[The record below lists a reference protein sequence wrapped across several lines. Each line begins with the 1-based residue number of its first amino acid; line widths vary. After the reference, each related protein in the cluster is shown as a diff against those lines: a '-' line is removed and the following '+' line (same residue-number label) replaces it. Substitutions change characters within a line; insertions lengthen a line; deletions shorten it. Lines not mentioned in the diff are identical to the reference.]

1 MVTYCIL
8 VGHGNTTMIKTFTL
22 NAIDHDQETPES
34 GLIVWHVIDENNR
47 KRLVKATTE
56 LSRQGFI
63 KTVKPHNDREMPLV
77 ELLSYYVEG
86 ESFRI
91 DFSMFNETFGY
102 SPREVFAATQKAEPV
117 TNRMKDGIRQL
128 FQVPF

>member
-1 MVTYCIL
+1 
-8 VGHGNTTMIKTFTL
+8 MIKTFTVE
-22 NAIDHDQETPES
+22 AMDHDQDTPERGEITWYIS
-34 GLIVWHVIDENNR
+34 DENNR
-47 KRLVKATTE
+47 KRKVRGVTE

-102 SPREVFAATQKAEPV
+102 KPREVFPSTQHSQPVSNSMKASL
-117 TNRMKDGIRQL
+117 RQL
-128 FQVPF
+128 FHIPSGAD

>member
-1 MVTYCIL
+1 
-8 VGHGNTTMIKTFTL
+8 MIKTFTL
-22 NAIDHDQETPES
+22 NAIEHEQETPES
-34 GLIVWHVIDENNR
+34 GSITWHLVDENKH

-102 SPREVFAATQKAEPV
+102 KPREVFPATQQAVPV
-117 TNRMKDGIRQL
+117 SNRLRDNLREL
-128 FQVPF
+128 FHVNF

>member
-1 MVTYCIL
+1 
-8 VGHGNTTMIKTFTL
+8 MIKTFTL
-22 NAIDHDQETPES
+22 NAIDHEQETPES
-34 GLIVWHVIDENNR
+34 GAICWHVVDENNR
-47 KRLVKATTE
+47 KRVVKAITE

-63 KTVKPHNDREMPLV
+63 KTVKPRNDREMPLV

-102 SPREVFAATQKAEPV
+102 KPREAFPASQQAEPAS
-117 TNRMKDGIRQL
+117 NRLKDNIRQL
-128 FQVPF
+128 FQVHF

>member
-1 MVTYCIL
+1 
-8 VGHGNTTMIKTFTL
+8 MIKTFTL
-22 NAIDHDQETPES
+22 NAIDHEQETPES
-34 GLIVWHVIDENNR
+34 GLITWHVMDENNR
-47 KRLVKATTE
+47 KRSVKAITE

-63 KTVKPHNDREMPLV
+63 KTVKPNNDREMPLV

-102 SPREVFAATQKAEPV
+102 TPREAFASTQKSAPV
-117 TNRMKDGIRQL
+117 SNRMKESIRQL
-128 FQVPF
+128 FHMPS